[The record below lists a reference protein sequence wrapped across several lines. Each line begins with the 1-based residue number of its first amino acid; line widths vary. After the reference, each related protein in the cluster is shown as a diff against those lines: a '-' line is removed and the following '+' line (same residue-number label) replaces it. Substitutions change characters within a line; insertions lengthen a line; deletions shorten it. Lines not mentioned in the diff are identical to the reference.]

1 MSNKL
6 DYVPSAVPEGCKVR
20 ISPSSFGTFIERPWA
35 WYRQQVLGLD
45 KFQYSTS
52 SVIGTIVHYVAE
64 QVALDVEVDEAE
76 IEAYIEQHEENED
89 YCRDTVR
96 LNWYAMASE
105 LVNTYTL
112 PNQGN
117 ILEVEQMVCSEV
129 AGGIFGAGTF
139 DLLEG
144 TKEDCMLV
152 DYKSYN
158 SKTKPKTI
166 TSLYRYQLLVYVWI
180 LRKLGYNV
188 TRIRL
193 VFINRNIDGGISEK
207 TNKPLK
213 SYPPEVT
220 VLTETI
226 LPADEEFIESQLQLC
241 TETLEASEKHP
252 ELRHVIWHDMRNK
265 EGYNDC

>member
-6 DYVPSAVPEGCKVR
+6 DYVPAEVPEGCKYK

-35 WYRQQVLGLD
+35 WYRQQVLKLD
-45 KFQYSTS
+45 AFEYSTS

-64 QVALDVEVDEAE
+64 QVALDKEVDEDE

-89 YCRDTVR
+89 YCKDTVR
-96 LNWYAMASE
+96 IHWYPMATE
-105 LVNTYTL
+105 LVNNYTL

-117 ILEVEQMVCSEV
+117 ILEVEQQVYAEIV
-129 AGGIFGAGTF
+129 KGILGAGTF

-152 DYKSYN
+152 DYKTYN
-158 SKTKPKTI
+158 SKTKPKAI

-193 VFINRNIDGGISEK
+193 VYINRNIDGGISEK
-207 TNKPLK
+207 TKKPLK

-220 VLTETI
+220 VLTESV
-226 LPADEEFIESQLQLC
+226 DEENVEFIESQLNLC
-241 TETLEASEKHP
+241 AETLEASENYP
-252 ELRHVIWHDMRNK
+252 ELRHIIWHDMRNK
-265 EGYNDC
+265 EQ